1 MIDIYYC
8 DFMMFIIWLLVTFV
22 AIVATIMCFIH
33 FDIIC
38 LDKGERLSGAF
49 IGVIVSILICVAT
62 LAVYKVA
69 YDMNASNY
77 YKSAITDTYHFE
89 LLDDKQH
96 VSLAN
101 ISREKRILL
110 KDGENTIE
118 AYLLKTDDNKV
129 SLFLKNN
136 EGEYVLTK
144 PADFDKEMTD

>member
-8 DFMMFIIWLLVTFV
+8 DFVMLMWLFATSV
-22 AIVATIMCFIH
+22 AIVATIMCFIY

-38 LDKGERLSGAF
+38 LDKGERLFSVF
-49 IGVIVSILICVAT
+49 IGVVISIIICVVS
-62 LAVYKVA
+62 LAVYKIA
-69 YDMNASNY
+69 YDMNASSY
-77 YKSAITDTYHFE
+77 YKAAITDTYHVE

-101 ISREKRILL
+101 IAREKRILL
-110 KDGENTIE
+110 KDGENVIE
-118 AYLLKTDDNKV
+118 AYLLKIDDNKV

-136 EGEYVLTK
+136 EGEYILME